1 MKKPVPVAKKKTRTV
16 RKFVRPQSVA
26 TVARTSAGLR
36 EALFQEIEALR
47 AGKSDSGQ
55 AMAVAKL
62 AQQIVNSV
70 RVEIEFASKF
80 KPGEKLAAEM
90 PVPLKLAEAA

>member
-1 MKKPVPVAKKKTRTV
+1 MKKPTVKKTPTV
-16 RKFVRPQSVA
+16 RRFVRPQSIA
-26 TVARTSAGLR
+26 TVSRTSAGLR

-47 AGKSDSGQ
+47 AGKSDARQ

-80 KPGEKLAAEM
+80 KTGEKLPSM
-90 PVPLKLAEAA
+90 PAPLKLVEAA